1 MAEALT
7 VENLKTIAAQR
18 GLKLTDEELQKL
30 LPGVIRARQQA
41 AELRELLTLPDEP
54 AARIQRR
61 QRETKVAAPWSKT
74 NSVI

>member
-30 LPGVIRARQQA
+30 LPGVIRSRQQA

-54 AARIQRR
+54 AAVFNAGN
-61 QRETKVAAPWSKT
+61 ENPKVAAPWSKT

>member
-30 LPGVIRARQQA
+30 LPGVIRSRQQA

-54 AARIQRR
+54 AAVFNVSN
-61 QRETKVAAPWSKT
+61 EKPK
-74 NSVI
+74 

>member
-18 GLKLTDEELQKL
+18 GLKLADEELQKL
-30 LPGVIRARQQA
+30 LPGVIRSRQQA

-54 AARIQRR
+54 ACAFNVGN
-61 QRETKVAAPWSKT
+61 EKPK
-74 NSVI
+74 

>member
-18 GLKLTDEELQKL
+18 GLKLADEDLQKL
-30 LPGVIRARQQA
+30 LPGVIRSRQQA

-54 AARIQRR
+54 ACVFNVGN
-61 QRETKVAAPWSKT
+61 EKPK
-74 NSVI
+74 

>member
-7 VENLKTIAAQR
+7 VENLKTIAEQR
-18 GLKLTDEELQKL
+18 GLKLADEELQKL

-54 AARIQRR
+54 AGVCNAGK
-61 QRETKVAAPWSKT
+61 EKLK
-74 NSVI
+74 

>member
-7 VENLKTIAAQR
+7 VENLKTIAEQR
-18 GLKLTDEELQKL
+18 GLKLADEELQKL

-54 AARIQRR
+54 AGVFNA
-61 QRETKVAAPWSKT
+61 SKEQLK
-74 NSVI
+74 